1 MKKKEVQ
8 FRSGGAL
15 SQVELVM
22 LVESGHK
29 PNLSQAPCLRI
40 RYTARIRIKL

>member
-15 SQVELVM
+15 SQVELVI

-29 PNLSQAPCLRI
+29 PSLSQAHCLRF
-40 RYTARIRIKL
+40 RYTARMKIKL